1 MLATRMKMVLF
12 LESNFS
18 LSIWYCKEI
27 FGLINFL
34 NIPGTCM
41 NNRRHL
47 PIHASDSQPLG
58 VDMIHVP
65 IHFVN

>member
-18 LSIWYCKEI
+18 LCIWDCKEI

-34 NIPGTCM
+34 NIPGM